1 VDMVSYADDEVGS
14 LPPARSGTQRFLSR
28 SVQVFFGRP
37 ILFLL
42 PAVAITLFGIYSGQ
56 AKSSEFRSSGAISVS
71 EETFLGSLSDT
82 RTGDFGF
89 DTAATTI
96 TRQFNELMQTDGFAL
111 SVTENAGLGAQVESG
126 QISLDKVRLSVYA
139 AAAGDSLM
147 RINAV
152 SESPLAAQALADSA
166 IKTYKNWVTDAEIGQ
181 FEAAERFYE
190 ELLNEY
196 KKDVDA
202 ANDAYT
208 DYVIENPAPADPR
221 DQRDTAEQLE
231 IAQLDAQ
238 LTRAQDR
245 FDAAVDNRE
254 KSRQATQTS
263 AADIDQR
270 LQVVDA
276 PRVPALPEAGL
287 KDLLITVVMFGV
299 LGTLV
304 SLCAVALVSAL
315 DRSILS
321 IADLEHLG
329 PPVVAVVPWTRDLKV
344 PRRRPDALEAP
355 RKAKARSM
363 VST

>member
-1 VDMVSYADDEVGS
+1 MDMVSYADEEAGPVTQ
-14 LPPARSGTQRFLSR
+14 PRSGTQRFLSR

-56 AKSSEFRSSGAISVS
+56 SKASEFRSSGTISVS

-82 RTGDFGF
+82 RTSDFGF
-89 DTAATTI
+89 DTAAAKI
-96 TRQFNELMQTDGFAL
+96 TRQFNELMQTNGFAL

-126 QISLDKVRLSVYA
+126 QLGLDEVRASVFA
-139 AAAGDSLM
+139 AANGDNLM
-147 RINAV
+147 SILAV
-152 SESPLAAQALADSA
+152 SESPVAAQALADSA
-166 IKTYKNWVTDAEIGQ
+166 IVTFKNWVTDAEIGQ
-181 FEAAERFYE
+181 FEAAESFYE
-190 ELLNEY
+190 ELLKEY
-196 KKDVDA
+196 KVDVDA

-208 DYVIENPAPADPR
+208 DYVLENPAPADPR

-238 LTRAQDR
+238 LTRAQER

-254 KSRQATQTS
+254 LSRQATQTS

-287 KDLLITVVMFGV
+287 KDLLTTVILFGV

-304 SLCAVALVSAL
+304 SLGAVALASAL

-321 IADLEHLG
+321 VADLEHLG
-329 PPVVAVVPWTRDLKV
+329 PPVVAVVPRARDMKV
-344 PRRRPDALEAP
+344 ARRRPDAPETP
-355 RKAKARSM
+355 RKSKPRSM
-363 VST
+363 ATT